1 MVVWLDLLDFRCEVS
16 IPRLRLKLKEL
27 VEVIVHKRLNLM
39 TKKRQ
44 FAEAMALKFEI
55 LVDTDLYSGNLWLTF

>member
-1 MVVWLDLLDFRCEVS
+1 MLDFRCELS

-27 VEVIVHKRLNLM
+27 VEGRVHKRLNLM